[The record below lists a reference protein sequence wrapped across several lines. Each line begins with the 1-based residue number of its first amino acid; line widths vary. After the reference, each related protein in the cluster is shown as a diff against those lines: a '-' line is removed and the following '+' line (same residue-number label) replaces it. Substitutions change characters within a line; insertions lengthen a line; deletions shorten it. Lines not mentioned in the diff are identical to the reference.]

1 MEEEEEKLQQGA
13 KKAEKFAGKQVGKLV
28 GKAIKKIA
36 IAVAHLIIQFLP
48 YILIAVL
55 VVSIVASVIKF
66 ITVNNGSYSQGK
78 ENNVPNAVEE
88 TLSDIEISKT
98 GNAYSYDVNLDEKVE
113 ELMQKL
119 NSKTNILSTYISEEK
134 QKEYLKTF
142 IKADFITQNFKIGTA
157 DPKTSDRLNGSIIVQ
172 RSDSDGKVS
181 TLQFIDYETFNKYVT
196 ESNSEVFKYFS
207 TNEDGQLVIAQSY
220 NHTKTLDTNLPG
232 EESVNVQEYTI
243 SEMALDYKSALS
255 SYAMPFNLLWA
266 LLVKSTEE
274 DFVYELA
281 KLALDTEITITAYD
295 NYMRTEEQEEST
307 FAMSGRKVLR
317 IRQFLKH
324 FGTITTMEREQNFET
339 GDTTYHRKLTEITE
353 TRNVTVNVTSAN
365 TWIANYKNEY
375 TYEQFPE
382 TNTPNEIEKG
392 NGALQSIDREMT
404 KAELAEDSFA
414 KQVLNDLEHEKVDG
428 VVYTILGGRI
438 TAEIKE
444 NTRSGSVKSYGNTYK
459 EGTSQVD
466 EKTDI
471 NAKEPNFCTIL
482 KKYPRAEEKIMSAVD
497 WLFEMMANNTEN
509 VTNMTDLIK
518 YLLYKAT
525 GQDLGVTELNESW
538 LKPSTFTAI
547 NSSASQQLI
556 EYIHMLEGGYSP
568 KMNADGTKYIVVSDG
583 YGNAAVGW
591 GVDIFNS
598 GYADKFIQAGY
609 STEVG
614 AEIDKDFV
622 DAIEAEIISN
632 IAQEV
637 NNRTS
642 GLNLKGYQKNALIS
656 RAYNCGV
663 NGALGL
669 RNGLTFVEAYQK
681 YWNEATDD
689 YYERQSNVANYSHD
703 LYTEYMID
711 PRTSNGIYS
720 DGLAKRRKSE
730 WTLFQTGYYDVLNQR
745 HSEGSATIIEA
756 AHKIHKHMEDYKY
769 TYSLTTLPGTA
780 NIAWNMR
787 TSCCATYVDWV
798 LAEAG
803 YKKADESLIHGACTL
818 FRVYQEKGFMVIE
831 NYSDLQPG
839 DIVFMTVEDNS
850 TITYNGRT
858 LKVGHVQIYAGDGT
872 WYNAGSTERIQQKS
886 PYKSNPSSMFAIAL
900 RAN

>member
-1 MEEEEEKLQQGA
+1 MEENENNSNN
-13 KKAEKFAGKQVGKLV
+13 VGKKVL
-28 GKAIKKIA
+28 KIIL
-36 IAVAHLIIQFLP
+36 IAVLKLLP
-48 YILIAVL
+48 YILIMSIIL
-55 VVSIVASVIKF
+55 SVVAAIIKF
-66 ITVNNGSYSQGK
+66 VVVHNGSYAPETK
-78 ENNVPNAVEE
+78 ENVPSTVESMIRE
-88 TLSDIEISKT
+88 KLGENLKIKKDAN
-98 GNAYSYDVNLDEKVE
+98 GYSYDVDIEQFVDELIE
-113 ELMQKL
+113 KL
-119 NSKTNILSTYISEEK
+119 HDNNSVLKTYIDKEDE
-134 QKEYLKTF
+134 KEYLSNF
-142 IKADFITQNFKIGTA
+142 IKAELVTQNFKIGNA
-157 DPKTSDRLNGSIIVQ
+157 DPLQQDEFNGVI
-172 RSDSDGKVS
+172 KVNRR
-181 TLQFIDYETFNKYVT
+181 TTDNTTVNLEYIDYDTFQQYV
-196 ESNSEVFKYFS
+196 EAGNRDVFNYY
-207 TNEDGQLVIAQSY
+207 TVDERGMLVIAQYVEVTTEVTS
-220 NHTKTLDTNLPG
+220 DVPG
-232 EESVNVQEYTI
+232 IPSSSDHSFTI
-243 SEMALDYKSALS
+243 SEVSVDYKAMLD
-255 SYAMPFNLLWA
+255 SYAMPFNFLWA
-266 LLVKSTEE
+266 LLVKCTEGE
-274 DFVYELA
+274 FVNEVA
-281 KLALDTEITITAYD
+281 KLALDSEITITAFD
-295 NYMRTEEQEEST
+295 NLSTTVETEVTSYEVE
-307 FAMSGRKVLR
+307 
-317 IRQFLKH
+317 
-324 FGTITTMEREQNFET
+324 ITTTELDQET
-339 GDTTYHRKLTEITE
+339 GEEETTTTIE
-353 TRNVTVNVTSAN
+353 TRHVTKVVTTNTDTVSVNVTYADVWMAKYS
-365 TWIANYKNEY
+365 IEY
-375 TYEQFPE
+375 TQEV
-382 TNTPNEIEKG
+382 
-392 NGALQSIDREMT
+392 S
-404 KAELAEDSFA
+404 ELAPSSDEETV
-414 KQVLNDLEHEKVDG
+414 Q
-428 VVYTILGGRI
+428 
-438 TAEIKE
+438 KE
-444 NTRSGSVKSYGNTYK
+444 NATKQKVSSNTSITEKDSTYSMSTSSKIYK
-459 EGTSQVD
+459 EGTPVVE
-466 EKTDI
+466 EKTDP
-471 NAKEPNFCTIL
+471 NATEKNFVTLLKEY
-482 KKYPRAEEKIMSAVD
+482 KRAEEKIMDAPT
-497 WLFEMMANNTEN
+497 WLFEMMKTSGK
-509 VTNMTDLIK
+509 TSDMIDLVK

-525 GQDLGVTELNESW
+525 GEDLGVTELNESW
-538 LKPSTFTAI
+538 LKPSTFTSI
-547 NSSASQQLI
+547 NNSGSQQLI

-568 KMNADGTKYIVVSDG
+568 KMNADGTKYIVVDDG

-614 AEIDKDFV
+614 AEIDKEFV

-681 YWNEATDD
+681 YWDEATDD
-689 YYERQSNVANYSHD
+689 YYERQSNVANYSHE

-711 PRTSNGIYS
+711 PRTSNGRYS

-787 TSCCATYVDWV
+787 TACCATYVDWV

-839 DIVFMTVEDNS
+839 DIVFMRANDNS

-858 LKVGHVQIYAGDGT
+858 LLVGHVQIYAGDGM
-872 WYNAGSTERIQQKS
+872 WYNAGSTKCIQQKS
-886 PYKSNPSSMFAIAL
+886 PYKSNPSSAFAIAL

>member
-1 MEEEEEKLQQGA
+1 MEENENNSNN
-13 KKAEKFAGKQVGKLV
+13 VGKKVL
-28 GKAIKKIA
+28 KI
-36 IAVAHLIIQFLP
+36 ILMAVLKLLP
-48 YILIAVL
+48 YILIMSIIL
-55 VVSIVASVIKF
+55 SVVAAIIKF
-66 ITVNNGSYSQGK
+66 VVVHNGSYAPETK
-78 ENNVPNAVEE
+78 ENVPSTVESMIRE
-88 TLSDIEISKT
+88 KLGENLKIKKDAN
-98 GNAYSYDVNLDEKVE
+98 GYSYDVDIEQFVDELIE
-113 ELMQKL
+113 KL
-119 NSKTNILSTYISEEK
+119 HDNNSVLKTYIDKEDE
-134 QKEYLKTF
+134 KEYLSNF
-142 IKADFITQNFKIGTA
+142 IKAELVTQNFKIGNA
-157 DPKTSDRLNGSIIVQ
+157 DPLQQDEFNGVI
-172 RSDSDGKVS
+172 KVNRR
-181 TLQFIDYETFNKYVT
+181 TTDNTTVNLEYIDYDTFQQYV
-196 ESNSEVFKYFS
+196 EAGNRDVFNYY
-207 TNEDGQLVIAQSY
+207 TVDGRGMLVIAQYVEVITEITS
-220 NHTKTLDTNLPG
+220 DVPG
-232 EESVNVQEYTI
+232 ISSSSDKSFTI
-243 SEMALDYKSALS
+243 SQVSVDYKAMLD
-255 SYAMPFNLLWA
+255 SYAMPFNFLWA
-266 LLVKSTEE
+266 LLVKCTEGE
-274 DFVYELA
+274 FVNEVA
-281 KLALDTEITITAYD
+281 KLALDSEITITAFD
-295 NYMRTEEQEEST
+295 NLSTTVETEVTSY
-307 FAMSGRKVLR
+307 KVE
-317 IRQFLKH
+317 
-324 FGTITTMEREQNFET
+324 ITTTELNQET
-339 GDTTYHRKLTEITE
+339 GEEETTTTTE
-353 TRNVTVNVTSAN
+353 TRHVTKVVTTNTDTVSVNVTYADVWMAKYS
-365 TWIANYKNEY
+365 IEY
-375 TYEQFPE
+375 TQEV
-382 TNTPNEIEKG
+382 
-392 NGALQSIDREMT
+392 S
-404 KAELAEDSFA
+404 ELAPSSDEETV
-414 KQVLNDLEHEKVDG
+414 Q
-428 VVYTILGGRI
+428 
-438 TAEIKE
+438 KE
-444 NTRSGSVKSYGNTYK
+444 NATKQKVSSNTSITEKDSTYSMSTSSKIYK
-459 EGTSQVD
+459 EGTPVVE
-466 EKTDI
+466 EKTDP
-471 NAKEPNFCTIL
+471 NATEKNFVTLLKEY
-482 KKYPRAEEKIMSAVD
+482 KRAEEKIMDAPT
-497 WLFEMMANNTEN
+497 WLFEMMKTSGK
-509 VTNMTDLIK
+509 TSDMIDLVK

-525 GQDLGVTELNESW
+525 GEDLGVTELNESW
-538 LKPSTFTAI
+538 LKPSTFTSI
-547 NSSASQQLI
+547 NNSGSQQLI

-568 KMNADGTKYIVVSDG
+568 KMNADGTKYIVVDDG

-614 AEIDKDFV
+614 AEIDKEFV

-689 YYERQSNVANYSHD
+689 YYERQSNVANYSHE

-711 PRTSNGIYS
+711 PRTSNGRYS

-787 TSCCATYVDWV
+787 TACCATYVDWV

-839 DIVFMTVEDNS
+839 DIVFMTAKDNS

-858 LKVGHVQIYAGDGT
+858 LLVGHVQIYAGDGM

-886 PYKSNPSSMFAIAL
+886 PYKSNPSSAFAIAL

>member
-13 KKAEKFAGKQVGKLV
+13 KKAGKFAGKQVGKLI
-28 GKAIKKIA
+28 GKVMKKIGTA
-36 IAVAHLIIQFLP
+36 IVGVIVQFLP

-55 VVSIVASVIKF
+55 ITSFVAAIIKF
-66 ITVNNGSYSQGK
+66 VIVNDGSYVAGSEQ
-78 ENNVPNAVEE
+78 NVPNVVNEV
-88 TLSDIEISKT
+88 LKDIGAGSI
-98 GNAYSYDVNLDEKVE
+98 GYDIDLDQKVE
-113 ELMQKL
+113 EIITKL
-119 NSKTNILSTYISEEK
+119 NKDSNQLYAYISEEK

-157 DPKTSDRLNGSIIVQ
+157 DPKTSDKLNGSIIVQ

-220 NHTKTLDTNLPG
+220 RHSKVLDTNVPG
-232 EESVNVQEYTI
+232 ETPINEEQYNI
-243 SEMALDYKSALS
+243 SEMSLDYKSALS
-255 SYAMPFNLLWA
+255 SYAMPFNFLWA

-281 KLALDTEITITAYD
+281 KLAMDTEITITAYD
-295 NYMRTEEQEEST
+295 NYMRTEETEESQFT
-307 FAMSGRKVLR
+307 MEGRKELIV
-317 IRQFLKH
+317 RQFIKH
-324 FGTITTMEREQNFET
+324 SGTLTKITREREFDT
-339 GDTTYHRKLTEITE
+339 SDTTYHRRLTEITE
-353 TRNVTVNVTSAN
+353 TRNVTLNVTYAN
-365 TWIANYKNEY
+365 TWIAKYQNEY
-375 TYEQFPE
+375 TYESIPATVTENNAQSNNSQAIE
-382 TNTPNEIEKG
+382 TINRY
-392 NGALQSIDREMT
+392 LT
-404 KAELAEDSFA
+404 KAEIEQDSFA
-414 KQVLNDLEHEKVDG
+414 QEVLNDLEHGKMEG
-428 VVYTILGGRI
+428 TVYTVESERLISD
-438 TAEIKE
+438 IKE
-444 NTRSGSVKSYGNTYK
+444 KSRTGKIVSSGNSYK
-459 EGTSQVD
+459 EGTPKIE
-466 EKTDI
+466 EKTDL
-471 NAKEPNFCTIL
+471 NSQEPNFCTIL

>member
-1 MEEEEEKLQQGA
+1 MEENENNSNN
-13 KKAEKFAGKQVGKLV
+13 VGKKVL
-28 GKAIKKIA
+28 KI
-36 IAVAHLIIQFLP
+36 ILMAVLKLLP
-48 YILIAVL
+48 YILIMSIIL
-55 VVSIVASVIKF
+55 SVVAAIIKF
-66 ITVNNGSYSQGK
+66 VVVHNGSYAPETK
-78 ENNVPNAVEE
+78 ENVPSTVESMIRE
-88 TLSDIEISKT
+88 KLGENLKIKKDAN
-98 GNAYSYDVNLDEKVE
+98 GYSYDVDIEQFVDELIE
-113 ELMQKL
+113 KL
-119 NSKTNILSTYISEEK
+119 HDNNSVLKTYIDKEDE
-134 QKEYLKTF
+134 KEYLSNF
-142 IKADFITQNFKIGTA
+142 IKAELVTQNFKIGNA
-157 DPKTSDRLNGSIIVQ
+157 DPLQQDEFNGVI
-172 RSDSDGKVS
+172 KVNRR
-181 TLQFIDYETFNKYVT
+181 TTDNTTVNLEYIDYDTFKQYV
-196 ESNSEVFKYFS
+196 EAGNRDVFNYY
-207 TNEDGQLVIAQSY
+207 TVDERGMLVIAQYVEVTTEVTS
-220 NHTKTLDTNLPG
+220 DVPG
-232 EESVNVQEYTI
+232 IPSSSDHSFTI
-243 SEMALDYKSALS
+243 SEVSVDYKAMLD
-255 SYAMPFNLLWA
+255 SYAMPFNFLWA
-266 LLVKSTEE
+266 LLVKCTEGE
-274 DFVYELA
+274 FVNEVA
-281 KLALDTEITITAYD
+281 KLALDSEITITAFD
-295 NYMRTEEQEEST
+295 NLSTTVETEVTSYEVE
-307 FAMSGRKVLR
+307 
-317 IRQFLKH
+317 
-324 FGTITTMEREQNFET
+324 ITTTELNQET
-339 GDTTYHRKLTEITE
+339 GEEETTTTTE
-353 TRNVTVNVTSAN
+353 TRHVTKVVTTNTDTVSVNVTYADVWMAKYS
-365 TWIANYKNEY
+365 IEY
-375 TYEQFPE
+375 TQEV
-382 TNTPNEIEKG
+382 
-392 NGALQSIDREMT
+392 S
-404 KAELAEDSFA
+404 ELAPSSDEETV
-414 KQVLNDLEHEKVDG
+414 Q
-428 VVYTILGGRI
+428 
-438 TAEIKE
+438 KE
-444 NTRSGSVKSYGNTYK
+444 NATKQKVSSNTSITEKDSTYSMSTSSKIYK
-459 EGTSQVD
+459 EGTPVVE
-466 EKTDI
+466 EKTDP
-471 NAKEPNFCTIL
+471 NATEKNFVTLLKEY
-482 KKYPRAEEKIMSAVD
+482 KRAEEKIMDAPT
-497 WLFEMMANNTEN
+497 WLFEMMKTSGK
-509 VTNMTDLIK
+509 TSDMIDLVK

-525 GQDLGVTELNESW
+525 GEDLGVTELNESW
-538 LKPSTFTAI
+538 LKPSTFTSI
-547 NSSASQQLI
+547 NNSGSQQLI

-568 KMNADGTKYIVVSDG
+568 KMNADGTKYIVVDDG

-614 AEIDKDFV
+614 AEIDKEFV

-632 IAQEV
+632 VAQEV

-681 YWNEATDD
+681 YWDEATDD

-711 PRTSNGIYS
+711 PRTSNGRYS

-787 TSCCATYVDWV
+787 TACCATYVDWV

-839 DIVFMTVEDNS
+839 DIVFMTVKDNS
-850 TITYNGRT
+850 TATYNGRT
-858 LKVGHVQIYAGDGT
+858 LLIGHVQIYAGDGM

>member
-1 MEEEEEKLQQGA
+1 MEENENNSNN
-13 KKAEKFAGKQVGKLV
+13 VGKKVL
-28 GKAIKKIA
+28 KI
-36 IAVAHLIIQFLP
+36 ILMAVLKLLP
-48 YILIAVL
+48 YILIMSIIL
-55 VVSIVASVIKF
+55 SVVAAIIKF
-66 ITVNNGSYSQGK
+66 VVVHNGSYAPETK
-78 ENNVPNAVEE
+78 ENVPSTVESMIRE
-88 TLSDIEISKT
+88 KLGENLKIKKDAN
-98 GNAYSYDVNLDEKVE
+98 GYSYDVDIEQFVDELIE
-113 ELMQKL
+113 KL
-119 NSKTNILSTYISEEK
+119 HDNNSVLKTYIDKEDE
-134 QKEYLKTF
+134 KEYLSNF
-142 IKADFITQNFKIGTA
+142 IKAELVTQNFKIGNA
-157 DPKTSDRLNGSIIVQ
+157 DPLQQDEFNGVI
-172 RSDSDGKVS
+172 KVNRR
-181 TLQFIDYETFNKYVT
+181 TTDNTTVNLEYIDYDTFQQYV
-196 ESNSEVFKYFS
+196 EAGNRDVFNYY
-207 TNEDGQLVIAQSY
+207 TVDGRGMLVIAQYVEVTTEITS
-220 NHTKTLDTNLPG
+220 DVPG
-232 EESVNVQEYTI
+232 ISSSSDKSFTI
-243 SEMALDYKSALS
+243 SQVSVDYKAMLD
-255 SYAMPFNLLWA
+255 SYAMPFNFLWA
-266 LLVKSTEE
+266 LLVKCTEGE
-274 DFVYELA
+274 FVNEVA
-281 KLALDTEITITAYD
+281 KLALDSEITITAFD
-295 NYMRTEEQEEST
+295 NLSTTVETEVT
-307 FAMSGRKVLR
+307 IYKVE
-317 IRQFLKH
+317 
-324 FGTITTMEREQNFET
+324 ITTTELNQET
-339 GDTTYHRKLTEITE
+339 GEEETTTTTE
-353 TRNVTVNVTSAN
+353 TRHVTKVVTTNTDTVSVNVTYADVWMAKYS
-365 TWIANYKNEY
+365 IEY
-375 TYEQFPE
+375 TQEV
-382 TNTPNEIEKG
+382 
-392 NGALQSIDREMT
+392 S
-404 KAELAEDSFA
+404 ELAPSSDEETV
-414 KQVLNDLEHEKVDG
+414 Q
-428 VVYTILGGRI
+428 
-438 TAEIKE
+438 KE
-444 NTRSGSVKSYGNTYK
+444 NATKQKVSSNTSITEKDSTYSMSTSSKIYK
-459 EGTSQVD
+459 EGTPVVE
-466 EKTDI
+466 EKTDP
-471 NAKEPNFCTIL
+471 NATEKNFVTLLKEY
-482 KKYPRAEEKIMSAVD
+482 KRAEEKIMDAPT
-497 WLFEMMANNTEN
+497 WLFEMMKTSGK
-509 VTNMTDLIK
+509 TSDMIDLVK

-525 GQDLGVTELNESW
+525 GEDLGVTELNESW
-538 LKPSTFTAI
+538 LKPSTFTEI
-547 NSSASQQLI
+547 NSSGSQQLI

-839 DIVFMTVEDNS
+839 DIVFMTAKDNS

-858 LKVGHVQIYAGDGT
+858 LLVGHVQIYAGDGM

-886 PYKSNPSSMFAIAL
+886 PYKSNPSSAFAIAL

>member
-1 MEEEEEKLQQGA
+1 MEENKNNSNI
-13 KKAEKFAGKQVGKLV
+13 VGKKVL
-28 GKAIKKIA
+28 KIILMA
-36 IAVAHLIIQFLP
+36 MLKLLP
-48 YILIAVL
+48 YILIMSIIL
-55 VVSIVASVIKF
+55 SVVAAIIKF
-66 ITVNNGSYSQGK
+66 VVVHNGSYAPETK
-78 ENNVPNAVEE
+78 ENVPSTVESMIRE
-88 TLSDIEISKT
+88 KLGENLKIKKDAN
-98 GNAYSYDVNLDEKVE
+98 GYSYDVDIDQFVDELIE
-113 ELMQKL
+113 KL
-119 NSKTNILSTYISEEK
+119 HDNKSVLKTYIDKEDE
-134 QKEYLKTF
+134 KEYLSNF
-142 IKADFITQNFKIGTA
+142 IKAELVTQNFKIGNA
-157 DPKTSDRLNGSIIVQ
+157 DPLQQDEFNGVI
-172 RSDSDGKVS
+172 KVNRR
-181 TLQFIDYETFNKYVT
+181 TTDNTTVNLEYIDYDTFQQYV
-196 ESNSEVFKYFS
+196 EAGNRDVFNYY
-207 TNEDGQLVIAQSY
+207 TVDGRGMLVIAQYVEVTTEITS
-220 NHTKTLDTNLPG
+220 DVPG
-232 EESVNVQEYTI
+232 ISSSSDKSFTI
-243 SEMALDYKSALS
+243 SQVSVDYKAMLD
-255 SYAMPFNLLWA
+255 SYAMPFNFLWA
-266 LLVKSTEE
+266 LLVKCTEGE
-274 DFVYELA
+274 FVNEVA
-281 KLALDTEITITAYD
+281 KLALDSEITITAFD
-295 NYMRTEEQEEST
+295 NLSTTVETEVTSYEVE
-307 FAMSGRKVLR
+307 
-317 IRQFLKH
+317 
-324 FGTITTMEREQNFET
+324 ITTTELNQET
-339 GDTTYHRKLTEITE
+339 GEEETTTTTE
-353 TRNVTVNVTSAN
+353 TRHVTKVVTTNTDTVSVNVTYADVWMAKYS
-365 TWIANYKNEY
+365 IEY
-375 TYEQFPE
+375 TQEV
-382 TNTPNEIEKG
+382 
-392 NGALQSIDREMT
+392 S
-404 KAELAEDSFA
+404 ELAPSSDEETV
-414 KQVLNDLEHEKVDG
+414 Q
-428 VVYTILGGRI
+428 
-438 TAEIKE
+438 KE
-444 NTRSGSVKSYGNTYK
+444 NATKQKVSSNTSITEKDSTYSMSTSSKIYK
-459 EGTSQVD
+459 EGTPVVE
-466 EKTDI
+466 EKTDP
-471 NAKEPNFCTIL
+471 NATEKNFVTLLKEY
-482 KKYPRAEEKIMSAVD
+482 KRAEEKIMDAPT
-497 WLFEMMANNTEN
+497 WLFEMMKTSGK
-509 VTNMTDLIK
+509 TSDMIDLVK

-525 GQDLGVTELNESW
+525 GEDLGVTELNESW
-538 LKPSTFTAI
+538 LKPSTFTSI
-547 NSSASQQLI
+547 NNSGSQQLI

-568 KMNADGTKYIVVSDG
+568 KMNADGTKYIVVDDG

-614 AEIDKDFV
+614 AEIDKEFV

-681 YWNEATDD
+681 YWDEATDD
-689 YYERQSNVANYSHD
+689 YYERQSNVANYSHE

-711 PRTSNGIYS
+711 PRTSNGRYS

-787 TSCCATYVDWV
+787 TVCCATYVDWV

-839 DIVFMTVEDNS
+839 DIVFMRANDNS

-858 LKVGHVQIYAGDGT
+858 LLVGHVQIYAGDGM
-872 WYNAGSTERIQQKS
+872 WYNAGSTKCIQQKS
-886 PYKSNPSSMFAIAL
+886 PYKSNPSSAFAIAL

>member
-1 MEEEEEKLQQGA
+1 MEENENNSNN
-13 KKAEKFAGKQVGKLV
+13 VGKKVL
-28 GKAIKKIA
+28 KI
-36 IAVAHLIIQFLP
+36 ILMAVLKLLP
-48 YILIAVL
+48 YILIMSIIL
-55 VVSIVASVIKF
+55 SVVAAIIKF
-66 ITVNNGSYSQGK
+66 VVVHNGSYAPETK
-78 ENNVPNAVEE
+78 ENVPSTVESMIRE
-88 TLSDIEISKT
+88 KLGENLKIKKDAN
-98 GNAYSYDVNLDEKVE
+98 GYSYDVDIEQFVDELIE
-113 ELMQKL
+113 KL
-119 NSKTNILSTYISEEK
+119 HDNNSVLKTYIDKEDE
-134 QKEYLKTF
+134 KEYLSNF
-142 IKADFITQNFKIGTA
+142 IKAELVTQNFKIGNA
-157 DPKTSDRLNGSIIVQ
+157 DPLQQDEFNGVI
-172 RSDSDGKVS
+172 KVNRR
-181 TLQFIDYETFNKYVT
+181 TTDNTTVNLEYIDYDTFQQYV
-196 ESNSEVFKYFS
+196 EAGNRDVFNYY
-207 TNEDGQLVIAQSY
+207 TVDGRGMLVIAQYVEVTTEITS
-220 NHTKTLDTNLPG
+220 DVPG
-232 EESVNVQEYTI
+232 ISSSSDKSFTI
-243 SEMALDYKSALS
+243 SQVSVDYKAMLD
-255 SYAMPFNLLWA
+255 SYAMPFNFLWA
-266 LLVKSTEE
+266 LLVKCTEGE
-274 DFVYELA
+274 FVNEVA
-281 KLALDTEITITAYD
+281 KLALDSEITITAFD
-295 NYMRTEEQEEST
+295 NLSTTVETEVTSY
-307 FAMSGRKVLR
+307 KVE
-317 IRQFLKH
+317 
-324 FGTITTMEREQNFET
+324 ITTTELNQET
-339 GDTTYHRKLTEITE
+339 GEEETTTTTE
-353 TRNVTVNVTSAN
+353 TRHVTKVVTTNTDTVSVNVTYADVWMAKYS
-365 TWIANYKNEY
+365 IEY
-375 TYEQFPE
+375 TQEV
-382 TNTPNEIEKG
+382 
-392 NGALQSIDREMT
+392 S
-404 KAELAEDSFA
+404 ELAPSSDEETV
-414 KQVLNDLEHEKVDG
+414 Q
-428 VVYTILGGRI
+428 
-438 TAEIKE
+438 KE
-444 NTRSGSVKSYGNTYK
+444 NATKQKVSSNTSITEKDSTYSMSTSSKIYK
-459 EGTSQVD
+459 EGTPVVE
-466 EKTDI
+466 EKTDP
-471 NAKEPNFCTIL
+471 NATEKNFVTLLKEY
-482 KKYPRAEEKIMSAVD
+482 KRAEEKIMDAPT
-497 WLFEMMANNTEN
+497 WLFEMMKTSGK
-509 VTNMTDLIK
+509 TSDMIDLVK

-525 GQDLGVTELNESW
+525 GEDLGVTELNESW
-538 LKPSTFTAI
+538 LKPSTFTEI
-547 NSSASQQLI
+547 NSSGSQQLI

-839 DIVFMTVEDNS
+839 DIVFMTAKDNS

-858 LKVGHVQIYAGDGT
+858 LLVGHVPIYAGDGM

-886 PYKSNPSSMFAIAL
+886 PYKSNPSSAFAIAL

>member
-1 MEEEEEKLQQGA
+1 MEENENNSNN
-13 KKAEKFAGKQVGKLV
+13 VGKKVL
-28 GKAIKKIA
+28 KI
-36 IAVAHLIIQFLP
+36 ILMAVLKLLP
-48 YILIAVL
+48 YILIMSIIL
-55 VVSIVASVIKF
+55 SVVAAIIKF
-66 ITVNNGSYSQGK
+66 VVVHNGSYAPETK
-78 ENNVPNAVEE
+78 ENVPSTVESMIRE
-88 TLSDIEISKT
+88 KLGENLKIKKDAN
-98 GNAYSYDVNLDEKVE
+98 GYSYDVDIEQFVDELIE
-113 ELMQKL
+113 KL
-119 NSKTNILSTYISEEK
+119 HDNNSVLKTYIDKEDE
-134 QKEYLKTF
+134 KEYLSNF
-142 IKADFITQNFKIGTA
+142 IKAELVTQNFKIGNA
-157 DPKTSDRLNGSIIVQ
+157 DPLQQDEFNGVI
-172 RSDSDGKVS
+172 KVNRR
-181 TLQFIDYETFNKYVT
+181 TTDNTTVNLEYIDYDTFQQYV
-196 ESNSEVFKYFS
+196 EAGNRDVFNYY
-207 TNEDGQLVIAQSY
+207 TVDGRGMLVIAQYVEVTTEITS
-220 NHTKTLDTNLPG
+220 DVPG
-232 EESVNVQEYTI
+232 ISSSSDKSFTI
-243 SEMALDYKSALS
+243 SQVSVDYKAMLD
-255 SYAMPFNLLWA
+255 SYAMPFNFLWA
-266 LLVKSTEE
+266 LLVKCTEGE
-274 DFVYELA
+274 FVNEVA
-281 KLALDTEITITAYD
+281 KLALDSEITITAFD
-295 NYMRTEEQEEST
+295 NLSTTVETEVTSY
-307 FAMSGRKVLR
+307 KVE
-317 IRQFLKH
+317 
-324 FGTITTMEREQNFET
+324 ITTTELNQET
-339 GDTTYHRKLTEITE
+339 GEEETTTTTE
-353 TRNVTVNVTSAN
+353 TRHVTKVVTTNTDTVSVNVTYADVWMAKYS
-365 TWIANYKNEY
+365 IEY
-375 TYEQFPE
+375 TQEV
-382 TNTPNEIEKG
+382 
-392 NGALQSIDREMT
+392 S
-404 KAELAEDSFA
+404 ELAPSSDEETV
-414 KQVLNDLEHEKVDG
+414 Q
-428 VVYTILGGRI
+428 
-438 TAEIKE
+438 KE
-444 NTRSGSVKSYGNTYK
+444 NATKQKVSSNTSITEKDSTYSMSTSSKIYK
-459 EGTSQVD
+459 EGTPVVE
-466 EKTDI
+466 EKTDP
-471 NAKEPNFCTIL
+471 NATEKNFVTLLKEY
-482 KKYPRAEEKIMSAVD
+482 KRAEEKIMDAPT
-497 WLFEMMANNTEN
+497 WLFEMMKTSGK
-509 VTNMTDLIK
+509 TSDMIDLVK

-525 GQDLGVTELNESW
+525 GEDLGVTELNESW
-538 LKPSTFTAI
+538 LKPSTFTEI
-547 NSSASQQLI
+547 NSSGSQQLI

-839 DIVFMTVEDNS
+839 DIVFMTAKDNS

-858 LKVGHVQIYAGDGT
+858 LLVGHVQIYAGDGM

-886 PYKSNPSSMFAIAL
+886 PYKSNPSSAFAIAL

>member
-13 KKAEKFAGKQVGKLV
+13 KKAGKFAGKQVGKLV

-459 EGTSQVD
+459 EGTPQVD

-711 PRTSNGIYS
+711 PRT
-720 DGLAKRRKSE
+720 
-730 WTLFQTGYYDVLNQR
+730 
-745 HSEGSATIIEA
+745 
-756 AHKIHKHMEDYKY
+756 
-769 TYSLTTLPGTA
+769 
-780 NIAWNMR
+780 
-787 TSCCATYVDWV
+787 
-798 LAEAG
+798 
-803 YKKADESLIHGACTL
+803 
-818 FRVYQEKGFMVIE
+818 
-831 NYSDLQPG
+831 
-839 DIVFMTVEDNS
+839 
-850 TITYNGRT
+850 
-858 LKVGHVQIYAGDGT
+858 
-872 WYNAGSTERIQQKS
+872 
-886 PYKSNPSSMFAIAL
+886 
-900 RAN
+900 